1 MVKPYDVKK
10 SSKSK
15 FSVLVVI
22 ITLILGL
29 VAGTDQLSDDNPL
42 KQLAQVVTN
51 GSNQEKVNS
60 NGSSANESTPNQDLA
75 QSVLTSSVRKSLGD
89 DIKWNGAGA
98 FVINNNKTNLDA
110 SVSSMPYVD
119 NKIKRVQG
127 KLVPSVANAM
137 LSKQSRQ
144 YRNRELTGNGS
155 TSWKPAGWHQVH
167 DLPGEYDHAIDRGH
181 LIGYAIAGNI
191 DGFAPS
197 ASNPQ
202 NIAVQTA
209 WSNQAR
215 DHDSTGQNYYETQI
229 RRALDNN
236 KRVRYRVTLVYE
248 GDNII
253 ASGSHLEA
261 KSSDGSLEF
270 NVFVPNVQP
279 GITLNYA
286 NGQVT
291 VNH

>member
-1 MVKPYDVKK
+1 
-10 SSKSK
+10 
-15 FSVLVVI
+15 
-22 ITLILGL
+22 
-29 VAGTDQLSDDNPL
+29 
-42 KQLAQVVTN
+42 
-51 GSNQEKVNS
+51 
-60 NGSSANESTPNQDLA
+60 
-75 QSVLTSSVRKSLGD
+75 
-89 DIKWNGAGA
+89 
-98 FVINNNKTNLDA
+98 
-110 SVSSMPYVD
+110 
-119 NKIKRVQG
+119 
-127 KLVPSVANAM
+127 M

-167 DLPGEYDHAIDRGH
+167 GLPGEYNHAIDRGH

-191 DGFAPS
+191 DGFDPS

-215 DHDSTGQNYYETQI
+215 NHDSTGQNYYETQI

-261 KSSDGSLEF
+261 KSNDGSLEF

-291 VNH
+291 VNR

>member
-119 NKIKRVQG
+119 NKIKRGPRKACPV
-127 KLVPSVANAM
+127 S
-137 LSKQSRQ
+137 SKC
-144 YRNRELTGNGS
+144 
-155 TSWKPAGWHQVH
+155 
-167 DLPGEYDHAIDRGH
+167 
-181 LIGYAIAGNI
+181 YA
-191 DGFAPS
+191 
-197 ASNPQ
+197 
-202 NIAVQTA
+202 V
-209 WSNQAR
+209 
-215 DHDSTGQNYYETQI
+215 
-229 RRALDNN
+229 
-236 KRVRYRVTLVYE
+236 
-248 GDNII
+248 
-253 ASGSHLEA
+253 
-261 KSSDGSLEF
+261 
-270 NVFVPNVQP
+270 
-279 GITLNYA
+279 
-286 NGQVT
+286 
-291 VNH
+291 